1 MGVEGFVNTQGGE
14 ESQPPVLPEDT
25 ELDPASVAEQVA
37 RRHQFAAR
45 IADLEVRCTETSL
58 VY

>member
-14 ESQPPVLPEDT
+14 ESQPQLPEDS
-25 ELDPASVAEQVA
+25 EFDPASVAEHVA

-45 IADLEVRCTETSL
+45 IADLEVW
-58 VY
+58 